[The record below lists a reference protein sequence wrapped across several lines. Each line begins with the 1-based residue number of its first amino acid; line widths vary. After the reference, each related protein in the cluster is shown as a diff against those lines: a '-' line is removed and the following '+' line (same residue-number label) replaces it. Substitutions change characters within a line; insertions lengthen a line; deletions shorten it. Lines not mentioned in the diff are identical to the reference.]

1 MRRALLFVVLALLA
15 AQFVPVDR
23 DNPPVL
29 GEIETP
35 PEVQA
40 ILERSCYDCHSNQ
53 TRWPWYSRVAPVS
66 WLVASDVHEAREHL
80 NFSAWDSYSGDK
92 RREFREEI
100 RENVEEGEMP
110 LWFYLP
116 MHPKARLDTADVKR
130 ISRWTRDGR

>member
-1 MRRALLFVVLALLA
+1 MRRTLLFAALALLA
-15 AQFVPVDR
+15 AQCVPVDR

-35 PEVQA
+35 PEVHA

-80 NFSAWDSYSGDK
+80 NFSAWDSYSTDK

-116 MHPKARLDTADVKR
+116 MHPKARLDAADVQR